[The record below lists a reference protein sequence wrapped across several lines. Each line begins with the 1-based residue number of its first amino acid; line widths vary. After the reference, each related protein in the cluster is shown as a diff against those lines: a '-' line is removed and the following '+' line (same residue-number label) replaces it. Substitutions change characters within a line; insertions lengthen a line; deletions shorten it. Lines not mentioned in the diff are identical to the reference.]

1 MCYTNIEFGKG
12 ITKGWKTIEQREVNG
27 IRMEFYFAPM
37 EGITGYIYRNAHHR
51 FFPGTDKYFT
61 PFLSPNQNRALNPK
75 EVRDVLPENNEGIY
89 IVPQILTNQADFFL
103 RAAKELKECYGY
115 EEVNLNL
122 GCPSGTVVSKGKGAG
137 FLADPGGLD
146 AFFDQV
152 YAKAD
157 VKVSVKTRIGLSS
170 PEEFYG
176 ILDIFNRYPLHEL
189 IIHPRVRNDFYKNK
203 PNREIFAEAV
213 RLSKN
218 PLCYNGDIFTLADYA
233 DFGREFPAVGKVM
246 LGRGL
251 LANPALVQD
260 IRQWEQTGK
269 VSPERE
275 YAGAEFPG
283 AGVCGT
289 ADKKRLREFH
299 DWLYAAYKEAMSGD
313 TNLLFK
319 MKELWSYMACL
330 FTDYE
335 KYWKKIKKAS
345 RLCDYREAVERLFVE
360 QELRKWRF

>member
-1 MCYTNIEFGKG
+1 
-12 ITKGWKTIEQREVNG
+12 
-27 IRMEFYFAPM
+27 MEFYFAPM

-189 IIHPRVRNDFYKNK
+189 IIHPRVRS
-203 PNREIFAEAV
+203 EEHTSE
-213 RLSKN
+213 LQS
-218 PLCYNGDIFTLADYA
+218 
-233 DFGREFPAVGKVM
+233 PA
-246 LGRGL
+246 
-251 LANPALVQD
+251 
-260 IRQWEQTGK
+260 
-269 VSPERE
+269 
-275 YAGAEFPG
+275 
-283 AGVCGT
+283 
-289 ADKKRLREFH
+289 
-299 DWLYAAYKEAMSGD
+299 
-313 TNLLFK
+313 
-319 MKELWSYMACL
+319 
-330 FTDYE
+330 
-335 KYWKKIKKAS
+335 
-345 RLCDYREAVERLFVE
+345 
-360 QELRKWRF
+360 